1 MILMVVEIRIDRV
14 SKWFGG
20 IKALDNVSLEVSRG
34 EVIGLIGPNGSG
46 KTTLLNILRC
56 LLKPDRG
63 WVEISGVRLNGMDPE
78 RLADL
83 GVASIYQF
91 PRVIKDL
98 TVAENVALAVLKRQ
112 KNLWRAEL
120 LAIEYLKD
128 VGLGGKAHMLAAKLN
143 RYEVRLMEL
152 ARAMAMKPRV
162 LLIDELLSG
171 LSEEEQREIR
181 GLVRS
186 YLDSSGATAIW
197 VEHAIGSLVREVDR
211 LVVLNYGS
219 LIADGEPEKVIRD
232 QRVIE
237 AYLGSY
243 TIA

>member
-1 MILMVVEIRIDRV
+1 MILVAEIRVDRV

-63 WVEISGVRLNGMDPE
+63 LIEISGVMLNGMDPE

-91 PRVIKDL
+91 PRVIRDL
-98 TVAENVALAVLKRQ
+98 TVVENVALAVLKRQ
-112 KNLWRAEL
+112 KSLWRAEL

-128 VGLGGKAHMLAAKLN
+128 VGLGGKAYTMAARLN

-152 ARAMAMKPRV
+152 ARAMAMRPRV

-171 LSEEEQREIR
+171 LSEEEQRDIR
-181 GLVRS
+181 ELVRS

-211 LVVLNYGS
+211 LVVLNHGS
-219 LIADGEPEKVIRD
+219 IIADGEPERVIRD

>member
-1 MILMVVEIRIDRV
+1 MVAEIRVDRV

-63 WVEISGVRLNGMDPE
+63 LIEISGVMLNGMDPE

-91 PRVIKDL
+91 PRVIRDL
-98 TVAENVALAVLKRQ
+98 TVVENVALAVLKRQ
-112 KNLWRAEL
+112 KSLWRAEL

-128 VGLGGKAHMLAAKLN
+128 VGLGGKAYTMAARLN

-152 ARAMAMKPRV
+152 ARAMAMRPRV

-171 LSEEEQREIR
+171 LSEEEQRDIR
-181 GLVRS
+181 ELVRS

-211 LVVLNYGS
+211 LVVLNHGS
-219 LIADGEPEKVIRD
+219 IIADGEPERVIRD

>member
-1 MILMVVEIRIDRV
+1 MAEIRVDRV

-63 WVEISGVRLNGMDPE
+63 LIEISGVMLNGMDPE

-91 PRVIKDL
+91 PRVIRDL
-98 TVAENVALAVLKRQ
+98 TVVENVALAVLKRQ
-112 KNLWRAEL
+112 KSLWRAEL

-128 VGLGGKAHMLAAKLN
+128 VGLGGKAYTMAARLN

-152 ARAMAMKPRV
+152 ARAMAMRPRV

-171 LSEEEQREIR
+171 LSEEEQRDIR
-181 GLVRS
+181 ELVRS

-211 LVVLNYGS
+211 LVVLNHGS
-219 LIADGEPEKVIRD
+219 IIADGEPERVIRD